1 LESRGETSSEMGVTF
16 DNHMRHAW
24 LPDPTS
30 STCKRFGI
38 LAAVGLR
45 KWTEGVSFLGTS
57 GTLAQSLQLDNPKK
71 LQHKS
76 QKQKILQSNT
86 RRLQTMLFHN
96 SDILDSG
103 MTMIEANI

>member
-1 LESRGETSSEMGVTF
+1 MGVTF

-24 LPDPTS
+24 LPHLTS

-45 KWTEGVSFLGTS
+45 KWKKWTEGVSFLGTS
-57 GTLAQSLQLDNPKK
+57 GTLAQILQLNNPKK

-76 QKQKILQSNT
+76 QKQNILQSNT
-86 RRLQTMLFHN
+86 RKLEATLFHN
-96 SDILDSG
+96 SDIFNDLIVLSIKSHG
-103 MTMIEANI
+103 

>member
-1 LESRGETSSEMGVTF
+1 MPGFHTS
-16 DNHMRHAW
+16 HPPPA
-24 LPDPTS
+24 
-30 STCKRFGI
+30 KRFGI
-38 LAAVGLR
+38 LAAVALR
-45 KWTEGVSFLGTS
+45 KWKTWTEGVSFLGTS
-57 GTLAQSLQLDNPKK
+57 GTVAQSLQLNNPEK

-86 RRLQTMLFHN
+86 RRLQALLFHN